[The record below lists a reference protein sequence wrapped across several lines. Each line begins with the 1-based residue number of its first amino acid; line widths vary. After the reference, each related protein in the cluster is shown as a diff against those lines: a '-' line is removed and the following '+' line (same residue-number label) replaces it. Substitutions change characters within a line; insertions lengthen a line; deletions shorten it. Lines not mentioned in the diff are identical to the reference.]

1 MPSILNN
8 LLNPE
13 TRKHHKVIETIGD
26 IYQKADNS
34 LGFDF
39 TDLQILF
46 LK

>member
-13 TRKHHKVIETIGD
+13 IPKHH
-26 IYQKADNS
+26 KADNS

-39 TDLQILF
+39 TDLTDIIL
-46 LK
+46 KMKE